1 MTHQKKMTLIR
12 IHFHIIVLEPIYSD
26 IRIFLFKTK
35 STFLLQTKGVVSSE
49 KLKNVTIQEGK

>member
-26 IRIFLFKTK
+26 IGIFLFKTK